1 MGSLGPQP
9 LDRAAPD
16 MPCLDT
22 GNGTESEC
30 IFLFPAAPE
39 KGWCSMWGAGHFSTF
54 DGHQYNFKGMC
65 NYVFTA
71 TCGDDLPTTFS
82 IQLRRD
88 GDGNISRIIIELGAS
103 VVTVNKETISVRDI
117 G

>member
-1 MGSLGPQP
+1 MVSSLGPQL
-9 LDRAAPD
+9 LDQASPD
-16 MPCLDT
+16 MPSLGI
-22 GNGTESEC
+22 GNGTESV
-30 IFLFPAAPE
+30 FFFSAPE
-39 KGWCSMWGAGHFSTF
+39 KGWCSTWGAGHFSTF
-54 DGHQYNFKGMC
+54 DGHEYNFKGMC
-65 NYVFTA
+65 NYIFTA

-88 GDGNISRIIIELGAS
+88 RDGNISRIIMELGAS